1 MTMLLNLFITFFKI
15 GAFSFGGGY
24 AMLPFMQSEI
34 IDKHSWLNINE
45 FIDIIGISQMTPGPI
60 SINSATFVGYK
71 VSGIMGS
78 IFATVGMIS
87 VSFILISIAN
97 KLINKFK
104 ESVYLKACF
113 LGMRP
118 VLVAL
123 IINAFISLAKSAY
136 VDVKSVIV
144 TLIIGGCLI
153 SKKVHPIGTI
163 AIAAVLGIILWGGF

>member
-1 MTMLLNLFITFFKI
+1 MIMLLELFITFFKI

-24 AMLPFMQSEI
+24 AMLPFMQREI
-34 IDKHSWLNINE
+34 IDIHSWLTMSE

-60 SINSATFVGYK
+60 AINSATFVGFK

-78 IFATVGMIS
+78 IFATLGMTT
-87 VSFILISIAN
+87 VSFVLISIAH

-104 ESVYLKACF
+104 DSIVLKACF

-123 IINAFISLAKSAY
+123 IINAFLSLAESPEHMIASRERAIIPDLKF
-136 VDVKSVIV
+136 
-144 TLIIGGCLI
+144 LIMI
-153 SKKVHPIGTI
+153 SFFVG
-163 AIAAVLGIILWGGF
+163 L